1 MTLILLGLALWWGAH
16 LFKRLAPARRAGL
29 GEPGKGLMT
38 VLILLGVVLMVLGYR
53 GSDWLGLEGA
63 AFVELWSPPRFLV
76 HVNNLLMIFAFY
88 LYAASGM
95 KTRITRLIRHPQ
107 NMGLGAAIRTGL
119 KAASLADGVVVTL
132 DADNSQGPEL
142 IREMIAKIE
151 AGADVVIASRF
162 QPGAQEVGVPP
173 HRKFLSH
180 LSSGAIRVLAPY
192 PGARDYTCGFR
203 AYRVEVLRQLIG
215 RYGDAFVRENGFS
228 CMLELLLNLRRIGA
242 TVAEVPLVLRYD
254 LKQGASKMRIF
265 RTMWRYVVTIT
276 RGWLPLAPVW
286 PDTVRRDLPA
296 GGDPTQAGSLRPPST
311 ERH

>member
-1 MTLILLGLALWWGAH
+1 MKITVMMPAYNEERDLPGLLERTREALGPWADY
-16 LFKRLAPARRAGL
+16 
-29 GEPGKGLMT
+29 E
-38 VLILLGVVLMVLGYR
+38 VLIVDD
-53 GSDWLGLEGA
+53 GSRDRTAEIVIA
-63 AFVELWSPPRFLV
+63 AQDRMPV
-76 HVNNLLMIFAFY
+76 
-88 LYAASGM
+88 
-95 KTRITRLIRHPQ
+95 RLIRHPQ

-254 LKQGASKMRIF
+254 LKQGASKMRNL

-286 PDTVRRDLPA
+286 PDTVRRDLPV
-296 GGDPTQAGSLRPPST
+296 GGDPTQAGALRPSST
-311 ERH
+311 ERR